1 MDKKIIKKYLN
12 ERFLSEGETPGIDLA
27 NKMKKEETKI
37 NKDGVKT
44 IADDVTKYDK
54 DIKKEDKD
62 GIDPKKFNY
71 NSDDEKQYHDE
82 VEIRNGQEMIEFDR
96 EPNKEYKDKA
106 KKAIIGDSTTGNKS
120 DETDG
125 SKFGKDFIKKTND
138 SKKKRDEVEITNI
151 QLGNDMETL
160 PKNKKSNK
168 YLATENWS
176 GPSDFISNIF
186 KFFNVSD
193 MRSIGKSEKWLQLP
207 IKNYLTSNN
216 LGDYVG
222 YNLDKQNNLLN
233 IIGKKGILSL
243 KLDNNGELKPI
254 KVSSIF
260 ENKTNNK
267 NEIKPMKRIKFKEK
281 FNGMDNALKL
291 IPEHHKIDK
300 NVFEMTDENET
311 YKVRWEGTLNE
322 GQAVVLLA
330 SSKTEINED
339 VQKMKKLFGYKSVN
353 TLGNVKGE
361 ARIKENASFTSL
373 LEKTKKL
380 LAENEEETEDDDA
393 PEVEDTYYKSDEEDS
408 APEDAPVVS
417 DIDKDDSKPEDTE
430 SDGDDEIE
438 LPKAKPSAYKL
449 MRSKSTGQHYIIKGN
464 DIANGI
470 PCPEKHVELAKKNP
484 LLAIE
489 KIESDKLNKSKGMSD
504 ETDEEGLDE
513 GIFTK
518 SKEELYDIGLK
529 AIQNHP
535 VRKKTYEDWMK
546 KDPLTAE
553 KYVIFVGKNPG
564 AKYIGYDAN
573 KKEFNLTGKFL
584 VASGE
589 GTAGA

>member
-168 YLATENWS
+168 YLATEN
-176 GPSDFISNIF
+176 
-186 KFFNVSD
+186 
-193 MRSIGKSEKWLQLP
+193 
-207 IKNYLTSNN
+207 
-216 LGDYVG
+216 
-222 YNLDKQNNLLN
+222 
-233 IIGKKGILSL
+233 
-243 KLDNNGELKPI
+243 
-254 KVSSIF
+254 
-260 ENKTNNK
+260 KTNNK
-267 NEIKPMKRIKFKEK
+267 NAIKPMKRVKFKEK
-281 FNGMDNALKL
+281 FNGMENALKL

-300 NVFEMTDENET
+300 NIFEMTDENET
-311 YKVRWEGTLNE
+311 YKIRWEGTLNE
-322 GQAVVLLA
+322 GEAVVLLA

-339 VQKMKKLFGYKSVN
+339 VQKMKKLFEYKSVN

-361 ARIKENASFTSL
+361 NRIKENQSFISL

-393 PEVEDTYYKSDEEDS
+393 PEVEDTYYKSDDDDDS
-408 APEDAPVVS
+408 APEDAPVAS
-417 DIDKDDSKPEDTE
+417 DIDKDDTKPEDTE
-430 SDGDDEIE
+430 SDGEDEID

-449 MRSKSTGQHYIIKGN
+449 MVSKSTGQHYIVK
-464 DIANGI
+464 DHDVKNGI
-470 PCPEKHVELAKKNP
+470 LCPEKHVELAKKNP

-513 GIFTK
+513 GLFTK
-518 SKEELYDIGLK
+518 SKEELYDIGMK